1 MQNLEIFSSMKI
13 KLLLNDNKIEEAKLY
28 IHTYFFKTMTHYCFI
43 DVFNNNI
50 QTIADKDLKIY
61 IPSDLNNSI
70 YLTENTVKKNE
81 YKRFSVISYLRE
93 TEFFDI
99 GNMCREK
106 VNFNYPRG
114 LVHIDGQK
122 CLNFARS
129 LKINPVNDYK
139 IDDFKNEIHLI
150 NQHLLKVMCSGD
162 AIQYEYFL
170 NFIAFSVKGIKVKTA
185 LYIKSLEQAGKGIY
199 QQFLTDILGD
209 RMYKSSST
217 ETITKYTAPLE
228 GRCLVNF
235 DELPKCSE
243 SREIQDCL
251 KSLIT
256 ESTFSCRNMYAV
268 AYTQKNRF
276 NVIIT
281 TNNTAINFSNSN
293 NARYVAIDVSNDYIG
308 NKAYFDKLAAAMN
321 KKGVK
326 EAYYKYLLEHYES
339 NKNFYFSA
347 IPNTKSRRINV
358 SNGMPKIAKYIK
370 ETYFLKGKG
379 MNIETKELLE
389 NYNTRYNINDSA
401 IYLHEELYKSMK
413 IVKKRKINKETN
425 KRSYFFIIDKKSLY
439 ELYDKKGWFVK
450 EYDIIEDDED
460 NTEDEQYIKEEQQ
473 KSDQIEKLET
483 LLSKEREAT
492 KQLQEQIEKLKQNV
506 KEPTIEE
513 TTIEEKN
520 NAKLINEQINKIKTK
535 KAKKTP
541 KAKVKKTPKP
551 KKVKGTQINTHEDL
565 FVHFN

>member
-268 AYTQKNRF
+268 AHTQKNRF

-326 EAYYKYLLEHYES
+326 EAYYKFLLEHYEK

-413 IVKKRKINKETN
+413 IVKKQKKKKKQINVLISLLLIKNHYTNYMIKKDGLLKNMILLKMTKITQKTN
-425 KRSYFFIIDKKSLY
+425 NILKKSN
-439 ELYDKKGWFVK
+439 K
-450 EYDIIEDDED
+450 
-460 NTEDEQYIKEEQQ
+460 
-473 KSDQIEKLET
+473 
-483 LLSKEREAT
+483 EAT
-492 KQLQEQIEKLKQNV
+492 KLKN
-506 KEPTIEE
+506 
-513 TTIEEKN
+513 
-520 NAKLINEQINKIKTK
+520 
-535 KAKKTP
+535 
-541 KAKVKKTPKP
+541 
-551 KKVKGTQINTHEDL
+551 
-565 FVHFN
+565 